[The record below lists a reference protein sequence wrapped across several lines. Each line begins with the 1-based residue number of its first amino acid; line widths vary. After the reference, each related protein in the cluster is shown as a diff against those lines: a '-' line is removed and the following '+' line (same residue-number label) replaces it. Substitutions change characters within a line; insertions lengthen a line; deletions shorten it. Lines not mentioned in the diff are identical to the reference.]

1 MDAIFRPVTFAPAPD
16 LLERA
21 YLELREDVRRF
32 VARRAPADVV
42 DDLCQ
47 EIFVRM
53 QENAA
58 ALRDVDRIAPWAFR
72 IARSVVTDHLRRRKI
87 AVTLDDIEEPAAE
100 APEPKNFNA
109 ELARS
114 FRAMLTVLPPEY
126 AEALEL
132 TEMQGLTQ
140 AELAARMNLSLSG
153 AKSRVQRG
161 GKLLEGVVRACC
173 DFDLDA
179 RGNVLSCAPRK
190 GGGCKDC

>member
-1 MDAIFRPVTFAPAPD
+1 MGAILRSVTSDRVPD

-21 YLELREDVRRF
+21 YLELREDMRRF

-53 QENAA
+53 HESAA
-58 ALRDVDRIAPWAFR
+58 ALRDVDRLAPWAFR
-72 IARSVVTDHLRRRKI
+72 IARSVVTDHLRRRKL
-87 AVTLDDIEEPAAE
+87 AVPLDDVEEPAAE
-100 APEPKNFNA
+100 PPEPKNFNE
-109 ELARS
+109 ELGRS
-114 FRAMLTVLPPEY
+114 FRAMLAMLPPEY

-132 TEMQGLTQ
+132 TEMQGVTQ

-161 GKLLEGVVRACC
+161 RKLLEGVVRACC

-179 RGNVLSCAPRK
+179 RGNVLSCAPRA
-190 GGGCKDC
+190 GRDCKDC